1 MVFLVIVY
9 GCESWTIKK
18 AEHQRIDTF
27 ELWCWR
33 RLWESLGQQGDQ
45 PNNPKGNQSWI
56 FIGRTDA
63 EAEALILWPQTYS
76 ILVEE
81 TLMLGKIEGRKRRE
95 WQRMKMAGWHHG
107 LNGYVGANSRRWWRI
122 GKPGI
127 LQSMRKQRAGHDW
140 ATKQRQQKIT
150 FYTLLPQVPFF
161 ALQKKLEFKP
171 REDGSLGH
179 ESTIF
184 LIWSLSE

>member
-1 MVFLVIVY
+1 MWELDHKEGWTPKNWYFRTVVLEKTL
-9 GCESWTIKK
+9 ESPLDSKETNQTIWKETNLEYSLEGLMLK
-18 AEHQRIDTF
+18 LKLQYFGH
-27 ELWCWR
+27 LMR
-33 RLWESLGQQGDQ
+33 R
-45 PNNPKGNQSWI
+45 NNRLEK
-56 FIGRTDA
+56 
-63 EAEALILWPQTYS
+63 
-76 ILVEE
+76 
-81 TLMLGKIEGRKRRE
+81 TLMLGKTEGRKRRE
-95 WQRMKMAGWHHG
+95 RQRMKMVGWHHG
-107 LNGYVGANSRRWWRI
+107 LNGYVGANARRWWRI

-150 FYTLLPQVPFF
+150 FYTLLPHVPFF